1 MEHRNEAFIIGFL
14 TNDNLDESWNWTSWP
29 NLKEEN
35 MSPKWG
41 EEDPSP
47 FLVFRVRAYQLLE
60 VVSSVLSWHQF
71 VGPLLALQQALPLG
85 RARSTRKLP
94 VNNQHEGLQLL
105 GLPVQWDDP
114 PCLPCLSLKEA
125 LAHPEPLEIHLGNP
139 TACNLTH
146 LLREGF
152 LSCSV
157 VRQQQQKLSPSQNGF
172 KRPCWFSNDLSVIP
186 PSFC

>member
-1 MEHRNEAFIIGFL
+1 
-14 TNDNLDESWNWTSWP
+14 
-29 NLKEEN
+29 

-105 GLPVQWDDP
+105 GSTLWTTGYSSG
-114 PCLPCLSLKEA
+114 L
-125 LAHPEPLEIHLGNP
+125 LGLGSWSGCETLNYR
-139 TACNLTH
+139 AQAQADLYGSRMMD
-146 LLREGF
+146 LRI
-152 LSCSV
+152 
-157 VRQQQQKLSPSQNGF
+157 
-172 KRPCWFSNDLSVIP
+172 W
-186 PSFC
+186 